1 MASWGKFLLI
11 KTEGF
16 SAGCLSLLMKCE
28 SKANMGNIESEIEKK
43 FGRKLRLRVNGLLV
57 EQDKVLLIKHRMAED
72 RHFWNLPGGGMEY
85 GADVPSNLQREFLE
99 ETGLEVEVGDFL
111 FVYEF
116 LEPPLHAVELFFE
129 VKRMRGSLGLGTD
142 PELSRENQIMTRL
155 EFLSLEEVDKIE
167 EEEKHRMLWKINSL
181 DDIRKRKGYFYFGN
195 YCIK

>member
-1 MASWGKFLLI
+1 
-11 KTEGF
+11 
-16 SAGCLSLLMKCE
+16 MKCE

-72 RHFWNLPGGGMEY
+72 RYFWNLPGGGMEY
-85 GADVPSNLQREFLE
+85 GADVASNLQREFLE
-99 ETGLEVEVGDFL
+99 ETGLEVEVEDFM

-155 EFLSLEEVDKIE
+155 EFLSLDEVDKIE
-167 EEEKHRMLWKINSL
+167 EGE
-181 DDIRKRKGYFYFGN
+181 
-195 YCIK
+195 

>member
-1 MASWGKFLLI
+1 
-11 KTEGF
+11 
-16 SAGCLSLLMKCE
+16 E
-28 SKANMGNIESEIEKK
+28 SQREKK
-43 FGRKLRLRVNGLLV
+43 FGRKLSVKVNGLLV
-57 EQDKVLLIKHRMAED
+57 EQEKVLLMKQRMAED
-72 RHFWNLPGGGMEY
+72 WDLWNLHGGGMEY
-85 GADVPSNLQREFLE
+85 GADVRSNLQREFLE
-99 ETGLEVEVGDFL
+99 ETGLEVGVGDFL

-142 PELSRENQIMTRL
+142 PELARENQSMARL